1 MFGQIRKPADEAV
14 DLVVRSEA
22 MPVAAKQEL
31 VEVPV
36 VMESAP
42 TVSGS
47 VFRPVAIVCVGGME
61 LSLTNGVTPKLTKQL
76 KELLSYAE

>member
-1 MFGQIRKPADEAV
+1 MFGRIRKPADEAV

-47 VFRPVAIVCVGGME
+47 VFRPVAIVRVGGME